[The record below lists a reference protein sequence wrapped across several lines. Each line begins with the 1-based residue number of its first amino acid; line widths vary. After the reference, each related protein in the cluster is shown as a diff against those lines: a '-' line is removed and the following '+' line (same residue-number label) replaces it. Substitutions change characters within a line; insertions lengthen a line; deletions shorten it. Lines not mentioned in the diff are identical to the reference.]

1 MKKVLFAAMLAG
13 TAFATPTLAADL
25 ARKAPVF
32 VPPPVFSWT
41 GFYAGVNVG
50 YGFDDR
56 SNVTT
61 TGQLAVNVN
70 NVNGGA
76 RPANARLN
84 SDGVIGG
91 GQIGYNWQ
99 VSPNWLF
106 GIEADF
112 QGTDIRDR
120 RNVVTIPLNGI
131 GTLNNVF
138 QTQLDYFGTVRG
150 RFGYTFDRTLIYA
163 TGGFAYG
170 RVQNSANFFGPA
182 GNNQFTGTTSKT
194 ETGYTVGGGI
204 EHYFTQ
210 NWSVKGEYLYYD
222 LGSTTTNVAVIVQP
236 VGQGGGSG
244 YNSRFNNDGHI
255 VRMGLNYK
263 FSGGVF

>member
-99 VSPNWLF
+99 WASSPLVL

-112 QGTDIRDR
+112 QGTDQ
-120 RNVVTIPLNGI
+120 RNDYLVGGVSASAG
-131 GTLNNVF
+131 
-138 QTQLDYFGTVRG
+138 LDWFGTVRG
-150 RFGYTFDRTLIYA
+150 RIGYAPVNRL
-163 TGGFAYG
+163 
-170 RVQNSANFFGPA
+170 A
-182 GNNQFTGTTSKT
+182 GHVIKT
-194 ETGYTVGGGI
+194 AE
-204 EHYFTQ
+204 
-210 NWSVKGEYLYYD
+210 D
-222 LGSTTTNVAVIVQP
+222 LAIAEALFP
-236 VGQGGGSG
+236 VVHGA
-244 YNSRFNNDGHI
+244 
-255 VRMGLNYK
+255 
-263 FSGGVF
+263 